1 MNRKV
6 ETLLIEYAEAGGLDL
21 SPKEGLLGIEE
32 YLTLEEIELVKP
44 FLVWVKKHRL
54 TYGWNVRKVFGIYK
68 SGNVAELKR
77 YQNLL
82 KRMQV

>member
-21 SPKEGLLGIEE
+21 SPKDGLLGIEE
-32 YLTLEEIELVKP
+32 YLTLKEIQTVTP

-68 SGNVAELKR
+68 RGDVAELKR
-77 YQNLL
+77 YQKLL
-82 KRMQV
+82 KRAQV